1 MVIVIDAIGNPKF
14 AVAAAPD
21 PVVSPVPFV
30 NDTVGAEPCAYPF
43 PNVDTVIVSNWNPK
57 IGSAVAGVVLVP
69 VKVIEGAVTY
79 PLPLLVIVMDVTA
92 SPVRV
97 AVPVAVIPVKVWV
110 SPGVDAAVRLI
121 ADPPEVAANL
131 KESVVEF
138 TM

>member
-69 VKVIEGAVTY
+69 VKVIEGAVIY
-79 PLPLLVIVMDVTA
+79 PLPLLVMVMDVTA

-97 AVPVAVIPVKVWV
+97 AVPVAVIPVKV
-110 SPGVDAAVRLI
+110 
-121 ADPPEVAANL
+121 
-131 KESVVEF
+131 
-138 TM
+138 